1 MKIGMDLRSTP
12 VVFKKNQGLTH
23 WSKTSHR
30 SGSLFFMFEIH
41 VKFSREFHENLVSRK
56 IHTRRFACV
65 YEITELELTC
75 KCSFQ
80 QKNSCIKMTVWLS
93 FVRLLVNI
101 LRGRSCFVVLFGWLV
116 YLVLCIFVYFIGFSF
131 GLFVG

>member
-1 MKIGMDLRSTP
+1 MK
-12 VVFKKNQGLTH
+12 F
-23 WSKTSHR
+23 
-30 SGSLFFMFEIH
+30 
-41 VKFSREFHENLVSRK
+41 
-56 IHTRRFACV
+56 TRGDFACV
-65 YEITELELTC
+65 YELTELELTC

-80 QKNSCIKMTVWLS
+80 QKNSCIKMTGWLS